1 MAGEKG
7 AEKMAG
13 EAVGARGA
21 SWGADLRVAP
31 PVDTGTPV
39 STRILACPDLLT
51 DLLTYLLTYLLLATV
66 DVEREPRWANRTA
79 AEPLLAVLSER
90 VGERVKPAQGEAQAC
105 EW

>member
-1 MAGEKG
+1 
-7 AEKMAG
+7 MAG
-13 EAVGARGA
+13 EAVGARGG

-31 PVDTGTPV
+31 SVDTGTPV